1 MKALFWILVW
11 TVFYVYAGYPVTV
24 FILSRLKGKRITKK
38 ECCPRVSFIISAY
51 NEERH
56 IAAKLE
62 TIRQLDYPREKIE
75 ILIGSDGS
83 TDKTEEIVSRY
94 SGAGV
99 RLYAV
104 SPRQGKPAMLNR
116 LAPLAR
122 GEVIV
127 FTDARQRLDKNSLKE
142 LTANF
147 ADEQVG
153 SVSAELLFENE
164 DAQPAKGIGLYWRY
178 EKFIRGC
185 ESRLDSMLGATGAMY
200 AIRKELFSPL
210 PRDLILDDMYIP
222 LRIVRKGYRAVFEPR
237 AKIFDRMSADAR
249 QEFSR
254 KARTLAGNF
263 QLLVYL
269 KGMLNPLHSRVAWQ
283 FFSHKFLRLVVPY
296 ALMLFFAV
304 NLLMLDNIFY
314 QWILAAQV
322 IFYLLAAGK
331 GLLKIN
337 SRFLEVPY
345 MFCVMNAAAVVGL
358 YRFLAN
364 KQRVTWQRR

>member
-1 MKALFWILVW
+1 MNALFWALVLI
-11 TVFYVYAGYPVTV
+11 VFYVYAGYP
-24 FILSRLKGKRITKK
+24 LSIFLLSLARGKKITKR
-38 ECCPRVSFIISAY
+38 EFYPDVSLVISAY

-62 TIRQLDYPREKIE
+62 TIGQLDYPRDKLE
-75 ILIGSDGS
+75 ILVGSDGS

-116 LAPLAR
+116 LVPLAK
-122 GEVIV
+122 GEIIV
-127 FTDARQRLDKNSLKE
+127 FTDARQRLDKDSLKE

-147 ADEQVG
+147 ADEKVG
-153 SVSAELLFENE
+153 SVSAELVFENE
-164 DAQPAKGIGLYWRY
+164 DSQPARGIGLYWRY

-200 AIRKELFSPL
+200 AIRKELFPGL

-222 LRIVRKGYRAVFEPR
+222 LQIVRKGCRAVFEPR
-237 AKIFDRMSADAR
+237 ARIFDRMAADGR
-249 QEFSR
+249 EEFSR

-263 QLLVYL
+263 QLFVYL
-269 KGMLNPLHSRVAWQ
+269 KEMFNPFRSAVAWQ
-283 FFSHKFLRLVVPY
+283 LWSHKFLRLMVPF
-296 ALMLFFAV
+296 LLILIFAV
-304 NLLMLDNIFY
+304 NLLILGNVFY
-314 QWILAAQV
+314 RWTLAAQL

-331 GLLKIN
+331 YLLKIN
-337 SRFLEVPY
+337 SRFLEAPY
-345 MFCVMNAAAVVGL
+345 MFCLMNAAAVAGL

-364 KQRVTWQRR
+364 KQRVTWQKN